1 MKQDSTPGAEDP
13 SPEPD
18 PAEPDSG
25 WTRRLTRAFTG
36 AVRRYFVAGLLAFAP
51 IGVTIWAIA
60 WIIRSLDNLLLPR
73 VLAWFAPGSDA
84 PANLPPLLGALFTF
98 GVILLAGV
106 IVRHF
111 FGYEAVRLW
120 ERLLQRVPIARSIY
134 LAVKQLVEALLHSS
148 TGPGS
153 FRRVVLIEYPR
164 RGIYAVAFV
173 TGPAHSILER
183 VAGAAPLLN
192 CFVPTT
198 PNPTSGYYVLIPRDE
213 VLDLDISVEEAF
225 KVVMS
230 AGLVSPN
237 RVEPAADRN
246 PDPKRPAD

>member
-1 MKQDSTPGAEDP
+1 MKQDSSPGAESP

-18 PAEPDSG
+18 PS
-25 WTRRLTRAFTG
+25 WTRRLAGAFTG
-36 AVRRYFVAGLLAFAP
+36 AVRRYFVAGLLAFVP

-73 VLAWFAPGSDA
+73 VLAWLSPGSDS
-84 PANLPPLLGALFTF
+84 PQSLPPLLGALFTF
-98 GVILLAGV
+98 VVILLAGV

-153 FRRVVLIEYPR
+153 FRHVVLIEYPR
-164 RGIYAVAFV
+164 RGIHAVAFV
-173 TGPAHSILER
+173 TGPADSILER
-183 VAGAAPLLN
+183 AAGGAGFLN

-198 PNPTSGYYVLIPRDE
+198 PNPTSGYYVLIPRED
-213 VLDLDISVEEAF
+213 VIDLDISVEEAF

-230 AGLVSPN
+230 AGLVGPG
-237 RVEPAADRN
+237 RGEED
-246 PDPKRPAD
+246 DPQSH

>member
-1 MKQDSTPGAEDP
+1 VAS
-13 SPEPD
+13 
-18 PAEPDSG
+18 
-25 WTRRLTRAFTG
+25 AFTS

-60 WIIRSLDNLLLPR
+60 WIIRTLDNLLLPR
-73 VLAWFAPGSDA
+73 VLAWLSPDSDT
-84 PANLPPLLGALFTF
+84 PTNLPPLLGALFTF

-134 LAVKQLVEALLHSS
+134 LAVKQLVEALLQSS

-164 RGIYAVAFV
+164 RGLYAVAFV
-173 TGPAHSILER
+173 TGPTDPTLER
-183 VAGAAPLLN
+183 AVGGPLLLN

-198 PNPTSGYYVLIPRDE
+198 PNPTSGYYVLIPRE
-213 VLDLDISVEEAF
+213 QVIDLDISVEEAF

-230 AGLVSPN
+230 AGLVGPG
-237 RVEPAADRN
+237 RGEPAGRPIRDPDRQAD
-246 PDPKRPAD
+246 